1 MDMIK
6 TQKHSIAKKGSSLL
20 LLVMVLVTFLPLS
33 FIVKAATDESVER
46 IYDYA
51 NTLSNSEKEDLEE
64 LAASYYQ
71 DTGNNY
77 LIVTTTTRE
86 EYDYSHSSSPE
97 EDCELYSKA
106 FYDSFIELYGEAH
119 KNCTILTVDLSSES
133 SNRRYANIS
142 GQSELETKLNDE
154 RCTKAFS
161 EIKSSLHDSDYANAY
176 TKYMKVVNR
185 YQKIKPNL
193 NPDSI
198 FLKIWFQLL
207 ISVIIG
213 GITIGVMLYHSGGKM
228 TASGQT
234 YLDRERSSLVRRHD
248 HYIRTHT
255 TRTKRKTDSDSSSSG
270 GSSGS
275 SGSGSNGGG
284 YF

>member
-1 MDMIK
+1 MIK
-6 TQKHSIAKKGSSLL
+6 TQKYSITKKKYSLL

-33 FIVKAATDESVER
+33 FIAKAATDESVER

-51 NTLSNSEKEDLEE
+51 NTLSDSEKQNLEE

-86 EYDYSHSSSPE
+86 EYDYSHSSIPE
-97 EDCELYSKA
+97 EDCEFYSKA

-133 SNRRYANIS
+133 SNHRYANIS
-142 GQSELETKLNDE
+142 GQSDLKTKLNDE

-193 NPDSI
+193 NPDNI

-213 GITIGVMLYHSGGKM
+213 GITIGVMIYHSGGKM

-255 TRTKRKTDSDSSSSG
+255 TRTKRETNSDSSSSG

>member
-1 MDMIK
+1 MIK
-6 TQKHSIAKKGSSLL
+6 TQKHNIAKKVSLL
-20 LLVMVLVTFLPLS
+20 LLFVMVLVTFLPLS

-64 LAASYYQ
+64 LAESYYQ

-97 EDCELYSKA
+97 EDCEFYSEA
-106 FYDSFIELYGEAH
+106 FYDSFLGKYENSYS
-119 KNCTILTVDLSSES
+119 NCTILTIDLSP
-133 SNRRYANIS
+133 NRYADVS
-142 GQSELETKLNDE
+142 GQGDLKHKLDDS
-154 RCTKAFS
+154 RCQKVSFKIS
-161 EIKSSLHDSDYANAY
+161 SSLTAQNYTEAY
-176 TKYMKVVNR
+176 SKYMQLVNR
-185 YQKIKPNL
+185 YQKIKPGI
-193 NPDSI
+193 NPDNI

-207 ISVIIG
+207 VSVIIG
-213 GITIGVMLYHSGGKM
+213 GIIIGVMIYHSGGKM

-255 TRTKRKTDSDSSSSG
+255 TRTKRETNSNSSSSG
-270 GSSGS
+270 GGGSSSG
-275 SGSGSNGGG
+275 GSHGGSH
-284 YF
+284 F

>member
-20 LLVMVLVTFLPLS
+20 LLVMVLITFLPLS

-64 LAASYYQ
+64 LSKSYYQ

-97 EDCELYSKA
+97 KDCELYSEA
-106 FYDSFIELYGEAH
+106 FYDSFLEKYGNSYN
-119 KNCTILTVDLSSES
+119 NCTILTIDLSP
-133 SNRRYANIS
+133 NRYADIS
-142 GQSELETKLNDE
+142 GQGDLKYKLDDS
-154 RCTKAFS
+154 RCKKVSVKISSSLTAKNYTKAYS
-161 EIKSSLHDSDYANAY
+161 
-176 TKYMKVVNR
+176 KYMQLVNR
-185 YQKIKPNL
+185 YQKIKPGI
-193 NPDSI
+193 NPDNI

-213 GITIGVMLYHSGGKM
+213 GIIIGVMIYHSGGKM

-234 YLDRERSSLVRRHD
+234 YLDREHSSLVRRHD

-255 TRTKRKTDSDSSSSG
+255 TRTKRQTDSDSSSSG
-270 GSSGS
+270 GGGSSSG
-275 SGSGSNGGG
+275 GSHGGSH
-284 YF
+284 F